1 MLRSYQ
7 DLLVWQRSV
16 DLCVEVYQLAAR
28 LPATERYGLAPQT
41 RRAAVSIPANIAE
54 GYGRTH
60 RGDYVHHLSIAS
72 GSLCELETHLHITQ
86 RLHLLNERELRSGH
100 VLCDEVSRMLTTL
113 KRTLRSPAAHP

>member
-7 DLLVWQRSV
+7 GLLVWQRSV
-16 DLCVEVYQLAAR
+16 DLCVEAYQLAAR
-28 LPATERYGLAPQT
+28 LPAIERYGLATQT

-86 RLHLLNERELRSGH
+86 RLRLLNEGELRLGH
-100 VLCDEVSRMLTTL
+100 ELCDEVSRMLTTL
-113 KRTLRSPAAHP
+113 KRKLRPSAAHQ